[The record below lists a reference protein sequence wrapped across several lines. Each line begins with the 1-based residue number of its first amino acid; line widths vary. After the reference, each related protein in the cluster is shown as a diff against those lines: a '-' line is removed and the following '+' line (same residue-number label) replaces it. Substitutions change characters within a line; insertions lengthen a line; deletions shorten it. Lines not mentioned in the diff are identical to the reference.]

1 MEVPPRTQKV
11 NWDVAIDSPNRR
23 IGIDIIVRDH
33 EGCVIVARSTT
44 GYSGGLVALQSV
56 GFNQD
61 LGLQQTVLEGNAI
74 QIVNGVKANKRN

>member
-44 GYSGGLVALQSV
+44 NFVIVEPVTAEVWLLCSRWGLIRIWGCSRPFWRVMRS
-56 GFNQD
+56 
-61 LGLQQTVLEGNAI
+61 
-74 QIVNGVKANKRN
+74 K